1 MRLLAME
8 LHQRFEAIVAAN
20 HRRLMAIA
28 RSYARGE
35 EGRDL
40 YQEILLQL
48 WRGFERFEGRS
59 HVNTWVYRVALNTAI
74 TWKRRAR
81 PQVVRESEANQASE
95 ATVDPNPLDEIAI
108 LEEFIGSLDG
118 IDRAVFLLYLEDLRY
133 AEIASITGLTE
144 NHIGVK
150 INRLKKAFLDRYVE
164 G

>member
-1 MRLLAME
+1 MDFY
-8 LHQRFEAIVAAN
+8 QRFEALVADN
-20 HRRLMAIA
+20 HRRLLAIA
-28 RSYARGE
+28 RSYAWGE

-81 PQVVRESEANQASE
+81 PQVVRESETTEASE
-95 ATVDPNPLDEIAI
+95 PTVDPKPRDEIAI
-108 LEEFIGSLDG
+108 LEEFIASLEG
-118 IDRAVFLLYLEDLRY
+118 IDRAVFLLYLEDLSY
-133 AEIASITGLTE
+133 AEMADITSLTE

-164 G
+164 A

>member
-1 MRLLAME
+1 MD
-8 LHQRFEAIVAAN
+8 LHQRFEALVAAN
-20 HRRLMAIA
+20 HRRLLAIA

-35 EGRDL
+35 EARDL

-81 PQVVRESEANQASE
+81 PRVVRETETTEASE
-95 ATVDPNPLDEIAI
+95 PTVDPNARDEIAI
-108 LEEFIGSLDG
+108 LEEFIASLDG
-118 IDRAVFLLYLEDLRY
+118 IGRAVFLLYLEDLSY
-133 AEIASITGLTE
+133 AEMAVITGLTE

-150 INRLKKAFLDRYVE
+150 IARLKKAFLDNYVKA
-164 G
+164 